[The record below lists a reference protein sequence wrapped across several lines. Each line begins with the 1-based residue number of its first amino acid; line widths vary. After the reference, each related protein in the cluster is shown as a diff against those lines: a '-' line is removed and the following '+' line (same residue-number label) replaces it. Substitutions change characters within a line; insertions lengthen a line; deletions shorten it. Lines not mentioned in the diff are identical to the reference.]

1 VGGIAG
7 VEIPIGARILAV
19 ADAYIAMISPRP
31 YRNAMSRTQAI
42 AELTERAGSQFDPA
56 VVQSFTE
63 LLAAGRI
70 AVSQPE

>member
-1 VGGIAG
+1 
-7 VEIPIGARILAV
+7 
-19 ADAYIAMISPRP
+19 MISPRP

-63 LLAAGRI
+63 LLAAGCI